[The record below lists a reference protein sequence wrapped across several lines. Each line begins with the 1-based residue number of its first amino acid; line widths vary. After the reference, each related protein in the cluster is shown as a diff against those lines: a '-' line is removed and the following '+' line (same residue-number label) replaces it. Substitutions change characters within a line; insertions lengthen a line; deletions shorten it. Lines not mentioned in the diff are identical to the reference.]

1 MRYNVDERQQAV
13 RDRVKEFAEKEI
25 VPVFQEND
33 RKEEAFP
40 KEYYM
45 KLAKAGLVGFVM
57 PKEYGGGGYSNIEY
71 ITLIEELAYYDPPT
85 SLLAAVPELATFP
98 IFAFGTEEQK
108 KKYVPKCASG
118 ELIPSF
124 ALTERNA
131 GSDAANQETIAIID
145 GDDFVINGEKF
156 FIMHGDACDIAVLF
170 CKIGDQN
177 EGRPKVSAIIV
188 EADRPGFQGFT
199 LKHKMGM
206 RAATTGR
213 IEFKDYRI
221 PVSHQLGETGKGFR
235 YAMAT
240 LDGARVGVAAQGLGI
255 AQRALDESIKYA
267 KSRVQFGSPIA
278 KLQAIQWMI
287 ADMSCRVEAARC
299 LTYKSAQ
306 LQDAGE
312 RFSTE
317 AAQAKLYAT
326 EAAGFCVDRAMQIH
340 GGYGYI
346 GEFSIIEK
354 LYRDQRVTEIYE
366 GTSEV
371 QRLVIAASYLR

>member
-1 MRYNVDERQQAV
+1 MRYNVDDRQQAV
-13 RDRVKEFAEKEI
+13 RDRAKEFAEKEI
-25 VPVFQEND
+25 VPVFQEHD
-33 RKEEAFP
+33 RRPEQFP
-40 KEYYM
+40 KEYYQ

-118 ELIPSF
+118 ELIPAF

-131 GSDAANQETIAIID
+131 GSDAANQETVALID

-156 FIMHGDACDIAVLF
+156 FIMHGDVCDIAVLF
-170 CKIGDQN
+170 CRIGELG

-221 PVSHQLGETGKGFR
+221 PVTQQLGETGKGFR
-235 YAMAT
+235 YAMTT

-267 KSRVQFGSPIA
+267 KSRIQFGSPIA

-287 ADMSCRVEAARC
+287 ADMSCRVEAARL

-306 LQDAGE
+306 LQDKGE

-371 QRLVIAASYLR
+371 QRLVIAGSYLR